1 MIYHNRFETR
11 EAMATWLESEY
22 VTESIA
28 EITNLANDIF
38 IAMDNDKYFSAFT
51 NIEEMFEVFEK
62 LKRLL
67 PRIL

>member
-1 MIYHNRFETR
+1 
-11 EAMATWLESEY
+11 MATWLESEY